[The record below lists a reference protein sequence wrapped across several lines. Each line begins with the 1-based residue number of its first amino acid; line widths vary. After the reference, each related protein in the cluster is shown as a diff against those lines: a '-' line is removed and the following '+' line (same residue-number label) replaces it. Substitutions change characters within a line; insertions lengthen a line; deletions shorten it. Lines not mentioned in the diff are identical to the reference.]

1 MPRDRSLL
9 NNVTSLVVCGLL
21 AGLVVAAAAFPA
33 IAVSGLAVKAGAE
46 SFEELPDELR
56 EEPIP
61 QLTSVYANDG
71 KTLITSFYDESR
83 QPVALANVPQVM
95 QDAIISVE
103 DSRFYEHNGVDPRG
117 VVRALLANSSDGEVS
132 EGASTLTMQYVRNVL
147 KYNAQTDEEIFE
159 ATEDT
164 PERKIREMR
173 YAMAIEK
180 ELDKPTILERY
191 LNIAF
196 FGNRAYGIY
205 AASQSY
211 FSKQPKDL
219 TLGESAFIAGLV
231 QAPGAYDPSDGNK
244 GEATARRN
252 HVLDRMVANGKITQA
267 VADEEKAKE
276 LDLKLKAQPS
286 ECVEVPKKHNDWGFF
301 CDFLKDWWSKNPA
314 FGAEPADR
322 LAKLKQGGYKIV
334 TSLDPEV
341 QKTAMDSILSQESKD
356 SHLALGTVVI
366 EPGTGRVRSM
376 AVNRKY
382 SLDISEN
389 PLHSD
394 PKLAAEGVKGSY
406 PNTTVP
412 LFTTD
417 GDGNGGYQIGS
428 TAKFFTMI
436 AALENGVPLTT
447 AFQNPA
453 RYTSKIY
460 SAGYQKTDS
469 ACGPLFPDG
478 SYRWC
483 PKNDSPSYQ
492 TGRFNMWQGFG
503 RSVNTYFVQLIERI
517 GADKVVDTWEKMGVS
532 WHNNPDRERATPG
545 CQELPGA
552 DFCGEPDGWGTL
564 TLGVAATT
572 PMEVANAYA
581 TIAAEG
587 TYCEPTPIQSI
598 TDRDGNPVTAG
609 DPKCQPVISPDVARA
624 ATDAARC
631 PVGQSS
637 STAKC
642 NGGTFG
648 GDGKLTVD
656 DRDVAGKTGTTDNGS
671 LWFAGFTGN
680 NALATFHTDPDYVGK
695 SSVGMQPQPHY
706 VVSEEILRA
715 AEEGYDKKD
724 FKKPSD
730 AMIYGKN
737 PRDVPSVSCDS
748 VEDAKDKMAGAGFKT
763 EVVQG
768 ERSDCPKGTVYWT
781 NPDGRAAEG
790 STIILYVSAGVK
802 KDDPPDG
809 GDDPPTGTDPPD
821 LPWEPGCPPVCDDDK
836 PGRD

>member
-9 NNVTSLVVCGLL
+9 NNVTSLLVCGLL

-33 IAVSGLAVKAGAE
+33 IAVGGLAAKAGAE
-46 SFEELPDELR
+46 SFEDLPDELR
-56 EEPIP
+56 VEPIP

-83 QPVALANVPQVM
+83 QPVALADIPQVM

-103 DSRFYEHNGVDPRG
+103 DIRFYEHNGVDPRG
-117 VVRALLANSSDGEVS
+117 VVRALMANSADGEVS

-164 PERKIREMR
+164 PARKIREMR

-180 ELDKPTILERY
+180 ELDKPEILERY

-196 FGNRAYGIY
+196 FGNRSYGIY

-211 FSKQPKDL
+211 FSKKPKDL
-219 TLGESAFIAGLV
+219 KLNEAAFIAGLV
-231 QAPGAYDPSDGNK
+231 QAPGAYDPSKNDDK
-244 GEATARRN
+244 AATERRN
-252 HVLDRMVANGKITQA
+252 HVLDRMVANGKITPQ
-267 VADEEKAKE
+267 VAEEEKAKKLE
-276 LDLKLKAQPS
+276 LKLKAQPS

-301 CDFLKDWWSKNPA
+301 CDFLKDWWGKNTA

-334 TSLDPEV
+334 TSLDPDV
-341 QKTAMDSILSQESKD
+341 QSEAMETILNQESKN

-366 EPGTGRVRSM
+366 EPGTGRVKAM

-382 SLDISEN
+382 SLDTSKN
-389 PLHSD
+389 PPHSD
-394 PKLAAEGVKGSY
+394 PKLAAEGIKGTY

-436 AALENGVPLTT
+436 AALENGVPLTQ
-447 AFQNPA
+447 AFQSPH

-460 SAGYQKTDS
+460 SAGYQKVDS
-469 ACGPLFPDG
+469 ACDPRFPDG

-483 PKNDSPSYQ
+483 PKNDSADYQ
-492 TGRFNMWQGFG
+492 TGRFNMWSGFG
-503 RSVNTYFVQLIERI
+503 RSVNTYFVQLIERV
-517 GADKVVDTWEKMGVS
+517 GADKVVDAWQKLGID
-532 WHNNPDRERATPG
+532 WHNAPDRERATPG
-545 CQELPGA
+545 CQDQEPLE

-581 TIAAEG
+581 TVAAEG
-587 TYCEPTPIQSI
+587 KYCEPTPIQSI
-598 TDRDGNPVTAG
+598 TDRDGNPVAAG
-609 DPKCQPVISPDVARA
+609 DPTCQQVISQDVARA

-631 PVGQSS
+631 PVAATS

-642 NGGTFG
+642 NGGTFPG
-648 GDGKLTVD
+648 GLQVGQ
-656 DRDVAGKTGTTDNGS
+656 RDVAGKTGTTDNGS
-671 LWFAGFTGN
+671 LWFAGYTRN
-680 NALATFHTDPDYVGK
+680 NALATFHTDPDFVGK
-695 SSVGMQPQPHY
+695 SSNGMRSAPHY
-706 VVSEEILRA
+706 VVSEDILNA
-715 AEEGYDKKD
+715 AEKGTEARE

-737 PRDVPSVSCDS
+737 PRDVPSVNCDS
-748 VEDAKDKMAGAGFKT
+748 VEDAKNKMDNAGFKT

-768 ERSDCPKGTVYWT
+768 ERSDCAKGQVYWT
-781 NPDGRAAEG
+781 SPDGRAAEG
-790 STIILYVSAGVK
+790 STIILYVSTGK
-802 KDDPPDG
+802 KKADPPPTDGDDPPDG
-809 GDDPPTGTDPPD
+809 DLPD
-821 LPWEPGCPPVCDDDK
+821 LPSPCFPPGQCDD
-836 PGRD
+836 

>member
-46 SFEELPDELR
+46 SFEDLPNELR
-56 EEPIP
+56 VEPIP

-83 QPVALANVPQVM
+83 QPVALADVPQVM

-180 ELDKPTILERY
+180 ELDKPEILERY

-211 FSKQPKDL
+211 FSKKPKDL
-219 TLGESAFIAGLV
+219 ELGEAAFIAGLV
-231 QAPGAYDPSDGNK
+231 QAPGAYDPSAGDK
-244 GEATARRN
+244 KAATDRRN

-267 VADEEKAKE
+267 QSDEEKAKE

-301 CDFLKDWWSKNPA
+301 CDFLKDWWSKNAA

-334 TSLDPEV
+334 TSLDPQV
-341 QKTAMDSILSQESKD
+341 QKTAMKTILEQEQKE

-382 SLDISEN
+382 SLDTSGN
-389 PLHSD
+389 PLHSN
-394 PKLAAEGVKGSY
+394 PALAAKDVKGTY

-417 GDGNGGYQIGS
+417 GNGNGGFQIGS

-436 AALENGVPLTT
+436 AALENGIPLTQ
-447 AFQNPA
+447 AFQSP
-453 RYTSKIY
+453 YQYKSKIY
-460 SAGYQKTDS
+460 SAGYQAGDS
-469 ACGPLFPDG
+469 ACDRLPDG
-478 SYRWC
+478 SYHWC
-483 PKNDSPSYQ
+483 PHNDSRGFQ
-492 TGRFNMWQGFG
+492 TGKFNMWSGFG
-503 RSVNTYFVQLIERI
+503 RSVNTYFVQLIERV
-517 GADKVVDTWEKMGVS
+517 GADKVVDTWEKMGVT
-532 WHNNPDRERATPG
+532 WHNVDDRERATPG
-545 CQELPGA
+545 CQDQEGE
-552 DFCGEPDGWGTL
+552 DFCGEPVGWGTL

-598 TDRDGNPVTAG
+598 TDRNGNPVTAG
-609 DPKCQPVISPDVARA
+609 DPKCQPVISKDVARA

-631 PVGQSS
+631 PIGQNS
-637 STAKC
+637 STSKC
-642 NGGTFG
+642 DQGTFPG
-648 GDGKLTVD
+648 GLQVG

-680 NALATFHTDPDYVGK
+680 NALATFHTDPDYLGK
-695 SSVGMQPQPHY
+695 SSIGMRGSPHY
-706 VVSEEILRA
+706 IVSEDILNA

-724 FKKPSD
+724 FKKPSE

-748 VEDAKDKMAGAGFKT
+748 VEDAKDKMDRAGFKS

-790 STIILYVSAGVK
+790 STITLYVSAGQK
-802 KDDPPDG
+802 KDDSSDDNDDDNG
-809 GDDPPTGTDPPD
+809 GPGPD
-821 LPWEPGCPPVCDDDK
+821 LPWPCLPPNDCDDK
-836 PGRD
+836 PGRN